1 MEVGSR
7 FKGEKMV
14 FLSLS
19 PLLPRRLDQD
29 DRRID
34 RDSLGRDGGAHSA
47 DAESHGREVD
57 QLGGQ
62 GDARDGVAVFF
73 PFFLKIAKMS
83 FPLFF
88 WTDGGRD
95 KKPRNKKVKKQKTH
109 EIRHGAK
116 LTAVAERLM
125 PVIDLETRAAASLL
139 NLLGGLMPLPAG
151 VMREE

>member
-1 MEVGSR
+1 
-7 FKGEKMV
+7 
-14 FLSLS
+14 
-19 PLLPRRLDQD
+19 
-29 DRRID
+29 
-34 RDSLGRDGGAHSA
+34 
-47 DAESHGREVD
+47 
-57 QLGGQ
+57 
-62 GDARDGVAVFF
+62 
-73 PFFLKIAKMS
+73 MS

-116 LTAVAERLM
+116 LTALAERLM

>member
-73 PFFLKIAKMS
+73 FGF
-83 FPLFF
+83 
-88 WTDGGRD
+88 
-95 KKPRNKKVKKQKTH
+95 
-109 EIRHGAK
+109 
-116 LTAVAERLM
+116 
-125 PVIDLETRAAASLL
+125 
-139 NLLGGLMPLPAG
+139 
-151 VMREE
+151 